1 MTTYYQFLIDTYQT
15 ERIKTL
21 AVWQQF
27 HDKDLRERPNPND
40 TRGRNLLEQM
50 IHQCISE
57 NLWFINMLGIDVL
70 APPLPHLETRQAF
83 IEQYLSDSQKR
94 LELLKAKDDNWWEA
108 TVSFFGEERS
118 RAWVITRRIAHSA
131 HHRGQLTYL
140 LRMLGEP
147 LYSTYGPTA
156 DTGGLF
162 INKAPTIYAY
172 KDEDALVHG
181 KAKNPLPDTTDKPVT
196 ERPD

>member
-1 MTTYYQFLIDTYQT
+1 MTSHYQFLVDTYQT

-21 AVWQQF
+21 AVWRQF
-27 HDKDLRERPNPND
+27 QDKDLHVRPNPND
-40 TRGRNLLEQM
+40 PRGRNLLEQM

-57 NLWFINMLGIDVL
+57 DLWFKNMLGIEVH
-70 APPLPHLETRQAF
+70 APPLPQLETRQAF
-83 IEQYLSDSQKR
+83 IKQYHSDSRNR
-94 LELLKAKDDNWWEA
+94 LELLKSKDDNWWEA
-108 TVSFFGEERS
+108 ITSFFGEERS
-118 RAWVITRRIAHSA
+118 RAWVMTRRIVHSA

-147 LYSTYGPTA
+147 LYSNYGPTA

-162 INKAPTIYAY
+162 INQAPTIYAY
-172 KDEDALVHG
+172 GDEESIVLD
-181 KAKNPLPDTTDKPVT
+181 KEMNPLPENNENPVT